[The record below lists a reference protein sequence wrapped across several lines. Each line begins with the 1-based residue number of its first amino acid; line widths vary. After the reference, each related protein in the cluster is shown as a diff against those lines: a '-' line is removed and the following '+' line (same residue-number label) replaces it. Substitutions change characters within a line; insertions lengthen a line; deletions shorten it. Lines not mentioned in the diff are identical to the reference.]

1 MKTTT
6 EANEDGY
13 RSVHLAARNGT
24 LNQIPSCLFSADLL
38 ALAAEL
44 QIAVADGYVGQ
55 LIAKLPDLPEAE
67 AAVAAEIIYR
77 EAREDVQAGFETF
90 PPKTKALFMAY
101 LFAR

>member
-1 MKTTT
+1 MKTTN
-6 EANEDGY
+6 EANEDWTP
-13 RSVHLAARNGT
+13 VHLAARNGT

-55 LIAKLPDLPEAE
+55 IIAKLPDLPDEDAARFAE
-67 AAVAAEIIYR
+67 TIYR
-77 EAREDVQAGFETF
+77 EAPEDVQAGFETF

>member
-24 LNQIPSCLFSADLL
+24 LNQIPACLLSADLL

-55 LIAKLPDLPEAE
+55 LIAKLPDLPDEDAARFAE
-67 AAVAAEIIYR
+67 TIYR
-77 EAREDVQAGFETF
+77 EAPEDVQAGFETF

>member
-1 MKTTT
+1 MKTTN
-6 EANEDGY
+6 EANEDWTP
-13 RSVHLAARNGT
+13 VHLAARNGT

-55 LIAKLPDLPEAE
+55 IIAKLPDLPEAE

-77 EAREDVQAGFETF
+77 EAREDVQKGFATF
-90 PPKTKALFMAY
+90 SPKTKALFMAH
-101 LFAR
+101 LLAA